1 MTNKRGIS
9 RIAGVLYLVVVITGM
24 FSLAY
29 VPKQLFA
36 WNNPAQTFNNI
47 LDHESLFRLSI
58 AASALC
64 YIAFIFLPIALY
76 QLLKSVSKFYAKIM
90 VLLVMVSI
98 PISFSNLQ
106 NKYAI
111 LSLIEAL
118 KQPGA
123 ITSEI
128 HQQTMLYL
136 NQYDQG
142 IFVATVFWGLWLLP
156 FGYLVYKSTF
166 LPKFLGI
173 LLMLGCLG
181 YLANYF
187 GNTLSGNY
195 GNIGIAQYLSLLPAA
210 GEIGT
215 CLWLLF
221 IGAREKVSLSDQ
233 SYKN

>member
-1 MTNKRGIS
+1 MTNKRSIS
-9 RIAGVLYLVVVITGM
+9 RIAGVLYLVVVVTGM

-29 VPKQLFA
+29 VPKQLFI
-36 WNNPAQTFNNI
+36 WDNPAQTFNNI
-47 LDHESLFRLSI
+47 LTHESLFRLSI
-58 AASALC
+58 ASSVLC

-76 QLLKSVSKFYAKIM
+76 HLLKSVNQFYAQIM
-90 VLLVMVSI
+90 VLLVMISI

-106 NKYAI
+106 NKYAV
-111 LSLIEAL
+111 LSLIETL

-123 ITSEI
+123 ITGEI
-128 HQQTMLYL
+128 HKQTMLYL
-136 NQYDQG
+136 NQYDHG
-142 IFVATVFWGLWLLP
+142 IFVVTIFWGLWLLP

-173 LLMLGCLG
+173 LLMLGGLG
-181 YLANYF
+181 YLINYF

-195 GNIGIAQYLSLLPAA
+195 REIGVSQYLSLLPAI

-221 IGAREKVSLSDQ
+221 IGAREKLTEPSQ
-233 SYKN
+233 SN